1 MKAFRIIGLVCII
14 AGIILCATALVLG
27 GFDMRIFGT
36 TKYSEGSE
44 SLSGAFTNIS
54 VDTAE
59 FDVRFVPAEDGVCR
73 VTYRQNVKTPLHIA
87 IEDGTLSIH
96 SKDLRKW
103 YDHITLFNFSHS
115 QLTIYLPAREY
126 GAVQVATNTGDIR
139 IPADFAFADLIVH
152 ATTGNITLEGV
163 SVAKVLSATVST
175 GDIRLTDISAAT
187 LSAKASTG
195 KLSLQH
201 ITVADQLDVRTT
213 TGDVTLLNATAQTLS
228 AETSTGSIVLQDA
241 VLSGHMALQART
253 GDIQLTACDAA
264 SSKITTSTG
273 DVRGTLCSPKIFIA
287 NTSTGRVN
295 VPDTTTGGTC
305 HITCSAGDIDISL
318 T

>member
-1 MKAFRIIGLVCII
+1 MKVFRIIGLVCII
-14 AGIILCATALVLG
+14 AGIILCATAWVLG

-115 QLTIYLPAREY
+115 QLTVYLPAREY
-126 GAVQVATNTGDIR
+126 GAVQVATDTG
-139 IPADFAFADLIVH
+139 
-152 ATTGNITLEGV
+152 E
-163 SVAKVLSATVST
+163 
-175 GDIRLTDISAAT
+175 IRLTDISAAT

-241 VLSGHMALQART
+241 VLSGHMALQAST

-264 SSKITTSTG
+264 SLKITTSTG

-305 HITCSAGDIDISL
+305 HITCSTGDIDISIQ
-318 T
+318 